1 MAIKICL
8 DAGHFAKYNQSPA
21 NKKYYESDM
30 TWKLHLLLKKYLE
43 EYGFIVSQT
52 RSDKNKDLGLTARG
66 RKSAGCDLFLS
77 LHSNALKNEVND
89 NVDYPLIIVPI
100 SGKGNEIGEKLAE
113 CVTEVMQ
120 TEDEGQVISKKG
132 GGNYDYYSVIYGAVA
147 VGTVGIIIEHSF
159 HTNTRATNW
168 LLNDSNLDKLAKAEA
183 EVLAEH
189 YGLKKIPAAENKS
202 IVEGD
207 IVSVASNAVYYNGKD
222 IPDFVT
228 ARKWIVKSVNG
239 DRAVIDKSVDGK
251 YSINSPVNVKYL
263 TAEAKGKTEF
273 KPYLVEITA
282 VGGLNIRKGPSTNNA
297 VVKTL
302 RGNEL
307 NGVYTIIEEA
317 KGAGSTKGWGL
328 LKAYSKSRNG
338 WISLDFTEK
347 A

>member
-77 LHSNALKNEVND
+77 LHSNALTNAVND
-89 NVDYPLIIVPI
+89 DVDYPLIIVPI

-168 LLNDSNLDKLAKAEA
+168 LLNDNNLDKLAKAEA

-207 IVSVASNAVYYNGKD
+207 IVSISSDAVYYNGKD
-222 IPDFVT
+222 IPDWVI
-228 ARKWIVKSVNG
+228 AKKWIVKSVSG

-263 TAEAKGKTEF
+263 TAEKAEF

-282 VGGLNIRKGPSTNNA
+282 KGSLNIRKGPGTNNA
-297 VVKTL
+297 IV
-302 RGNEL
+302 GSISGDAL
-307 NGVYTIIEEA
+307 NGIYTIVEEA
-317 KGAGSTKGWGL
+317 EGKGATKWGL
-328 LKAYSKSRNG
+328 LKAYSKNRNG